1 MPRPKPLVS
10 LHGAVNF
17 DRLVPFDAAV
27 NAPPL
32 AANDI
37 LVMRKAA
44 GGDNKTLT
52 IGDITATG
60 SVDIA
65 NLIGGANND
74 MLYRVAG
81 VWTGTGP
88 TGLTYDGSSLN
99 LDGDDLSI
107 EGGGAMDIEGGG
119 GIAIEGGGGIAIE
132 DAGGIEI
139 AGTGNVDVAGGGNV
153 VVSGAGQVLAAFG
166 SAAAPG
172 LSFDTD
178 ADTGFYRTAGN
189 RIGTATGGVGQ
200 FEFTG
205 PSFEGMV
212 AGAPALMNVDST
224 GLVPNV
230 LSNRSDVNT
239 GIGSSGL
246 DELSLIAG
254 GVEAMRLDE
263 QAGVITN
270 TSFGDLVVDGS
281 NDIEMGT
288 GQILGADGSSTVPSI
303 SFLSDPN
310 TGLGLSSPDF
320 MSLIAGGQQVAR
332 CREVGNVQFQL
343 KPQSSFQNSPGE
355 PLLQFHN
362 SALGFYVPSGNIISL
377 AVLGTQQWSF
387 SAASIESHGGGGAG
401 PALLNVGAS
410 ASVPV
415 IIPNKADPDT
425 GLSRDTVDGLTLIAG
440 GLGCLRVREIG
451 GARAVGF
458 YTTTPIVQQTGVAV
472 TAAAIHAACVNLGLF
487 TA

>member
-65 NLIGGANND
+65 NLIGGNNND

-88 TGLTYDGSSLN
+88 TGLSYDGINMILSGDNLN
-99 LDGDDLSI
+99 FQGT
-107 EGGGAMDIEGGG
+107 G
-119 GIAIEGGGGIAIE
+119 GIFSFGSGDWDHTGTGDITQSGSGNI
-132 DAGGIEI
+132 DAGG
-139 AGTGNVDVAGGGNV
+139 TGNIS
-153 VVSGAGQVLAAFG
+153 VSGSGQILAAFG

-172 LSFDTD
+172 LAFEGD
-178 ADTGFYRTAGN
+178 ADTGFYRSAGN
-189 RIGTATGGVGQ
+189 RVAVSVAGVGQ
-200 FEFTG
+200 WEYNG
-205 PSFEGMV
+205 VSFEGMI
-212 AGAPALMNVDST
+212 AGGPALENIDST
-224 GLVPNV
+224 GVVPNV
-230 LSNRSDVNT
+230 LPNRSDLNT

-254 GVEAMRLDE
+254 GIEGIRIDE